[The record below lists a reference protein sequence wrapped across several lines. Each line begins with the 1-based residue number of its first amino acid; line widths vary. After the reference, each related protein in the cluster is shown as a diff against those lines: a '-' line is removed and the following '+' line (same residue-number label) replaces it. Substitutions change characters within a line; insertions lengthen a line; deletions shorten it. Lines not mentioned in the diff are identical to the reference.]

1 MPRPAN
7 QSILYDQPLWQ
18 FVALMAFTLS
28 AIAPRDR
35 LTWWLDAAPALAI
48 YALVWLSHRLLPLS
62 AMTRWLLL
70 ALMLTILI
78 GAHYGF
84 AEVPAF
90 EQLGEAFGRRRN
102 EFDKFAH
109 LLQGF
114 VPAIAFRELF
124 ARLAIVPQPN
134 WRSLLAVTAAL
145 ALSALYELA
154 EWLAYVLLGGRAE
167 AFIGSQGDAWD
178 AQSDMAMALLG
189 ALLAV
194 GLLSRLQDRVLR
206 RLDAISM

>member
-1 MPRPAN
+1 MPKPAIHC
-7 QSILYDQPLWQ
+7 SFYDRAIWQ
-18 FVALMAFTLS
+18 LVALIAFLWS

-48 YALVWLSHRLLPLS
+48 YGLVLLSQRMLPLS
-62 AMTRWLLL
+62 ALTRWLLL

-90 EQLGEAFGRRRN
+90 EHLRGAFGRQRN
-102 EFDKFAH
+102 EFDKLAH

-114 VPAIAFRELF
+114 VPAIAFRELL
-124 ARLAIVPQPN
+124 ARLAIVPLPG
-134 WRSLLAVTAAL
+134 WRSLVAVIAAL
-145 ALSALYELA
+145 ALSAVYELA
-154 EWLAYVLLGGRAE
+154 EWLAHVLLGGRAE
-167 AFIGSQGDAWD
+167 SFIGSQGDAWD
-178 AQSDMAMALLG
+178 AQSDMATALLG

-194 GLLSRLQDRVLR
+194 GLLARLQDRMLAR
-206 RLDAISM
+206 